1 MVAVLAVGVVAVVV
15 TIAGP
20 SAAAPSHDGAPAAP
34 RAGVFDAGAS
44 VTTSVPDRIPATT
57 LEAEAR
63 DDGTQPAPWLIGSA
77 LAAGAVILIGGSV
90 LRRRER

>member
-1 MVAVLAVGVVAVVV
+1 MLAAGVVVAVV

-20 SAAAPSHDGAPAAP
+20 SADATSHEGAPAA
-34 RAGVFDAGAS
+34 RQVGVVDADAS

-90 LRRRER
+90 LRRRAR

>member
-1 MVAVLAVGVVAVVV
+1 MVAVVVAVV
-15 TIAGP
+15 TIAGA
-20 SAAAPSHDGAPAAP
+20 SAGATSHAGAPAAVD
-34 RAGVFDAGAS
+34 AGVAGARAS

-90 LRRRER
+90 LRRRAR